1 MTIYMNSQP
10 IDEFPPP
17 PFKCPKLRRSIRED
31 IWMSAID
38 YVSKKGFQGVPR
50 MIVKAKNSWGNRST
64 TIYYLKDDTILGF
77 PAYVLNQDQVDC
89 IKESGFL
96 VVEDTDPI
104 SGYTYYIV
112 YRDTENGAV
121 PVIRMR
127 RQIEDVEEMAVEKIS
142 QWYKRMKQRPFILSV

>member
-1 MTIYMNSQP
+1 MNSQH

-17 PFKCPKLRRSIRED
+17 PFRRLKLRRSIRED

-38 YVSKKGFQGVPR
+38 YVAKKGFQGDHR

-96 VVEDTDPI
+96 VVEDADPI

-112 YRDTENGAV
+112 YRDSENGAV
-121 PVIRMR
+121 PVIRMS
-127 RQIEDVEEMAVEKIS
+127 RQIEDVEETAVEKIS
-142 QWYKRMKQRPFILSV
+142 QWYKRMKQR